1 MIKFLLFAIAVV
13 VLVFGGGA
21 YYKKQRL
28 NSEIAAAAALAEKQ
42 SQELARR
49 TREAEAAAERE
60 AQQLAVAQAKEAEE
74 GARLQNARKSEAV
87 EKAKAAVSAN
97 LKDPF
102 SVQYRNVRVAFDVAA
117 RDVWTDLPFGDK
129 ITFVCGEYNAKNAF
143 GAYTGFH
150 PFQWDSG
157 KAKVWKTDL
166 EAMREFVDPAI
177 KQNCDKLAPM

>member
-1 MIKFLLFAIAVV
+1 MIKFLLSAIAVI

-42 SQELARR
+42 SQELAKRA
-49 TREAEAAAERE
+49 REAEAATEKE

-74 GARLQNARKSEAV
+74 AVRLQNARKSEAV
-87 EKAKAAVSAN
+87 EIAKAAVGAK

-117 RDVWTDLPFGDK
+117 RDVWTDLPFGDR
-129 ITFVCGEYNAKNAF
+129 ITFVCGEYNAKNGF
-143 GAYTGFH
+143 GAYAGFH

-157 KAKVWKTDL
+157 KAKAWITDL